1 MAPDVSLR
9 PARDEDEALLYRVF
23 ASTREAEL
31 APLGLDEGQ
40 KTTLLRMQYTA
51 QHQHYR
57 AAFPG
62 AEYLVVLRAGQPVGR
77 YYLYRGPDEFR
88 VLDIALLPEHR
99 RAGIGGALLGA
110 LLAEADLAGRP
121 VRLHVERN
129 NPAIRLYERLGF
141 KCIGDTGVYFHLERP
156 EPLPRQADERAA
168 EPAPGAHPE

>member
-1 MAPDVSLR
+1 MALDVSLR
-9 PARDEDEALLYRVF
+9 PARDEDEAFLFRVF
-23 ASTREAEL
+23 VSAREAEL
-31 APLGLDEGQ
+31 APLGLDEAQ
-40 KTTLLRMQYTA
+40 KTALLRMQYAA

-62 AEYLVVLRAGQPVGR
+62 AEYLVVLQAGLPVGR

-110 LLAEADLAGRP
+110 LIAEADRAGRP
-121 VRLHVERN
+121 VRLHVEHN

-141 KCIGDTGVYFHLERP
+141 KCIGDTGVYFHLERQA
-156 EPLPRQADERAA
+156 PLSRPTDETAA
-168 EPAPGAHPE
+168 ELAPGGRTE